1 MSNLK
6 KTIQINPELFKIQS
20 STKSRTKSNRDK
32 SKKSIAPSFLKKQL
46 IDRIKSHKNK
56 LVSSLEEPTKE
67 KENIQ
72 TNNTDDDEF
81 ILSMNFLS
89 TLSEEKKLTPTKTTF
104 IDNINPSNPS
114 NNITSNPSNNITSNN
129 QVHIELPI
137 ELLENTEKSNL
148 IPIDDVPIIELPV
161 IDNDV
166 TPNITYKPPN
176 DVPYGCLKNGNKPT
190 YRSWMNKSTMNNKS
204 THNETLK
211 NYTNSND
218 LSLDREKKLN
228 ELKNKYFREK
238 EKEKEKE
245 KTFIKRTIKKKYT
258 LGKSDIK
265 RKVGILIKNINT
277 RKKVTDSH
285 KELKTHE
292 INDIKKYLR
301 NRGLIRIG
309 NTTPHDVLRKI
320 YESSILSGDITNNNK
335 DILLH
340 NLLNE

>member
-1 MSNLK
+1 
-6 KTIQINPELFKIQS
+6 
-20 STKSRTKSNRDK
+20 
-32 SKKSIAPSFLKKQL
+32 
-46 IDRIKSHKNK
+46 
-56 LVSSLEEPTKE
+56 
-67 KENIQ
+67 
-72 TNNTDDDEF
+72 
-81 ILSMNFLS
+81 MNFLS
-89 TLSEEKKLTPTKTTF
+89 TLSEEKKVTPTKTTF
-104 IDNINPSNPS
+104 IDNINP
-114 NNITSNPSNNITSNN
+114 SNPSNNITSNN

-148 IPIDDVPIIELPV
+148 IPIDEVPIIELPV
-161 IDNDV
+161 IDNNV
-166 TPNITYKPPN
+166 TSNIKYKPPN

-218 LSLDREKKLN
+218 SSLDREKKLN

>member
-1 MSNLK
+1 
-6 KTIQINPELFKIQS
+6 
-20 STKSRTKSNRDK
+20 
-32 SKKSIAPSFLKKQL
+32 
-46 IDRIKSHKNK
+46 
-56 LVSSLEEPTKE
+56 
-67 KENIQ
+67 
-72 TNNTDDDEF
+72 
-81 ILSMNFLS
+81 MNFLS

-114 NNITSNPSNNITSNN
+114 NNITSNN
-129 QVHIELPI
+129 QVHIELPF
-137 ELLENTEKSNL
+137 ELLENTEESKL
-148 IPIDDVPIIELPV
+148 IPIDEVPIIELPV

-166 TPNITYKPPN
+166 TQNIKYKPLN

-190 YRSWMNKSTMNNKS
+190 YRSWINKSTMNNKS
-204 THNETLK
+204 TTHNETLK

-238 EKEKEKE
+238 EREKEKE

>member
-32 SKKSIAPSFLKKQL
+32 SKKSMTPSFLKKQL

-67 KENIQ
+67 KEKEKENIQ

-89 TLSEEKKLTPTKTTF
+89 TLSEEKKVTPTKTTF
-104 IDNINPSNPS
+104 IDNIN
-114 NNITSNPSNNITSNN
+114 TSNSSNNITSNN

-148 IPIDDVPIIELPV
+148 IPIDEVPIIELPV

-166 TPNITYKPPN
+166 TPNIKYKPPN

-218 LSLDREKKLN
+218 SLLDREKKLN